1 VQSPLDVATFGIGDQ
16 RQSFPRG
23 SELLDL
29 AAQPIEGCLLVGL
42 LDLQRMPF
50 CAWIPGQLS
59 VIARAASSGQHG
71 TGDGWQHPVA
81 RQAATVEP
89 RGTTS

>member
-1 VQSPLDVATFGIGDQ
+1 VQCTLDAATFDIGGQ
-16 RQSFPRG
+16 RESFPRG

-29 AAQPIEGCLLVGL
+29 TTEPIERWLLVGL
-42 LDLQRMPF
+42 LGVQRMPS

-71 TGDGWQHPVA
+71 TGTDGSIPAFA
-81 RQAATVEP
+81 RP
-89 RGTTS
+89 PP